1 MGLLGKCL
9 LSIEK
14 LESFSYFNI
23 YHKLLLL
30 KCANSFFK
38 WSSPHQKQ
46 LSTTLAE
53 VLHTY
58 RLPP

>member
-30 KCANSFFK
+30 KCANSF
-38 WSSPHQKQ
+38 
-46 LSTTLAE
+46 LNGA
-53 VLHTY
+53 LHIRNSY
-58 RLPP
+58 QQH